1 MLLLRWERTSIDV
14 QVVLISDFEQ
24 PVTWQ
29 GIAAQLEGLYVTFRS
44 FPPPKFMIALQDL
57 ERRFGKVEVHTPNDG
72 ESQSRQNQ
80 GDNIEKKKSV
90 EKKKN
95 MFEQMGEG
103 LEQIHPLHVM
113 NEGVKVLHSFSIQH

>member
-1 MLLLRWERTSIDV
+1 
-14 QVVLISDFEQ
+14 
-24 PVTWQ
+24 
-29 GIAAQLEGLYVTFRS
+29 
-44 FPPPKFMIALQDL
+44 MIVLQDL
-57 ERRFGKVEVHTPNDG
+57 ERRFGKVEVHTPDDS

-80 GDNIEKKKSV
+80 GDNVEKKKSV

-113 NEGVKVLHSFSIQH
+113 NEGVKVLHSFSIRKRNLDQMTERQLEFT